1 MERSI
6 VFAGFGG
13 QGILFAGHVLA
24 EAAMNAGAEV
34 IWIPSYG
41 PEMRGGTA
49 SCTVIIGDEPIGSP
63 IVDHPDVAVVFNP
76 PSLAKFAPMVAPG
89 GVLIVN
95 DSLVEAP
102 SGRDDVDEIRI
113 RCTPLAREAGDDR
126 LINVVALGA
135 LVARTGL
142 VPPDR
147 IREALHAIVG
157 KKRPD
162 ALAVDLRAFDLGMA
176 AVAPGPREAAGP
188 AVAEE
193 ATAPL

>member
-24 EAAMNAGAEV
+24 EAAMDEGSQV

-49 SCTVIIGDEPIGSP
+49 FCTVIIGDEPIGSP
-63 IVDHPDVAVVFNP
+63 IVDHPDMAVTFNP
-76 PSLAKFAPMVAPG
+76 PSLARFGPTIAPG

-95 DSLVEAP
+95 DSLVEA
-102 SGRDDVDEIRI
+102 SAGRDDIDEVRV
-113 RCTPLAREAGDDR
+113 RCTQLAREAGDDR

-135 LVARTGL
+135 LVARTGI
-142 VPPDR
+142 VQAES
-147 IREALHAIVG
+147 IREALRSVVG
-157 KKRPD
+157 KKRPE
-162 ALAVDLRAFDLGMA
+162 ALEIDLRAFDLGMA
-176 AVAPGPREAAGP
+176 AVGRTAVPG
-188 AVAEE
+188 
-193 ATAPL
+193 